1 MSGLNDEMEEV
12 PFSVINSKDRA
23 SLEKVRSSGLGIL
36 IGDVCVASRVNH

>member
-23 SLEKVRSSGLGIL
+23 SLRKVRSSGLGIL
-36 IGDVCVASRVNH
+36 TGDVCVASRVNH